1 MNPFEF
7 IGLFRRA
14 FGERAGLPLAFWY
27 SDSPLA
33 ANGKIQGCMFRVFAD
48 VLEGASVSLSLD
60 NIGCGGGKLYAG
72 FAPMGEH
79 IPNFVSNKEHYKDSP
94 EAVVGFIRAL
104 RIEMAGKR
112 YLNITR
118 VDKLASFDGVE
129 GVVFF
134 ATPDVLS
141 GLCSWAFYDNHSSDA
156 VTSAFGSGCSA
167 VFTQAVN
174 ENRANGRRCFLGL
187 FDPSA
192 RVHFGADIL
201 SFAVPMSRFR
211 EMCATLPHTCLIE
224 QSPAWDK
231 IRTRING

>member
-1 MNPFEF
+1 
-7 IGLFRRA
+7 
-14 FGERAGLPLAFWY
+14 
-27 SDSPLA
+27 
-33 ANGKIQGCMFRVFAD
+33 MFRVFAD

-118 VDKLASFDGVE
+118 VDRLASFDGVE

-231 IRTRING
+231 IRRRING